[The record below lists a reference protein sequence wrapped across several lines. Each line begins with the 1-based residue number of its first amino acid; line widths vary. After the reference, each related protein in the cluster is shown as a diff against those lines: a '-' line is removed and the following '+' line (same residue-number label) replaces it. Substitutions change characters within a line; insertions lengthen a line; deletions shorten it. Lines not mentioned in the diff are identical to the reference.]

1 MSSTENTTTAEST
14 DTNTNKTE
22 EENKQDSQNNNQ
34 TKPIKKVKSKK
45 DLKNDPSRFD
55 PPGVNFN
62 AKLIGVDEVESARG
76 DKMCQESIY
85 RLKVAVKQ
93 SGQHKQKIIIN
104 VSVDGIRIIDLRTQS
119 VNFTHPVHRISFIS
133 RDITDN
139 RAFGYVYG
147 AGEGKHKFFA
157 IKTDKAAEA
166 LVLTLRDLFQVVYE
180 LKKQEVEDAK
190 NKIDEPEKAGEAKEG
205 ESEEPVYSEIE
216 VKEKK
221 QEKEKETCIVKEV
234 PNKKT
239 ENEQTNEVPPN
250 NQPVVTEAPDLLNLE
265 NEMEAMEKRIE
276 QIDTMEELF
285 KELEAPPP
293 ANSSNPSSSISTSF
307 SSDLAG
313 LSTTAPLSTFSVGGA
328 PFGAPFGGNQQF
340 GPNPFPGAGQPFGAP
355 GMQGGQHFGV
365 QPPVSQAFGQPAGG
379 FGANFPPTSI
389 GGFGAAP
396 NPFGAPPSVPPRA
409 VGGFPGQPGFPG
421 TPFPGAQQKP
431 GFPSSPQPQINAQ
444 PPPASD
450 PFGNDPFDISSG
462 FDDNVLMPA
471 RKEEPSNEQPTSK
484 GGKDAFGD
492 LLSLEPKG
500 NPNLKGKDM
509 FTALSTPEKKSL
521 NQIKGKSPSPKPP
534 SSPKASDENDS
545 FSSNHAASPE
555 DPFSTSM
562 PFGTSDPFANDPFA
576 SSTPALP
583 SNPPNAQVNDAVIN
597 DTRIAQINNDPY
609 NIPLPQMPPPPLPQ
623 DVASHINMHT
633 KTTSVEGPPPPPRPN
648 IPPPSTDPPSLPPIP
663 PRPKS
668 GASDSSRSSTASL
681 NSIHD
686 TGHQQTPSLPPR
698 PRVGNFSVT
707 VPSPRA
713 DNSSVTVPGLRT
725 DNFNGTVPSQGA
737 DKSSALFSSPMLDN
751 SSATVPSKKGAN
763 PCVTV
768 PRPRPRASLSK
779 LSTDLTNVNSKDNV
793 IKNDNVISGG
803 DSLKT
808 KVLNNGRISMS
819 NNDQQFTN
827 TSHTSAK
834 TERLNSTESQHSSIS
849 DSPKVSTQRSSS
861 VIADPFVSED
871 PFGHHDP
878 FTQTDPFANDPF
890 AGDPFSDIG
899 DSTSSKTD
907 DPFTTAVASP
917 RKSDNSDPF
926 SVFDNKILND
936 SFKFDRSSS
945 KKGKSKVSG

>member
-1 MSSTENTTTAEST
+1 MEDTDPQTITSDKMSSTENTTTAEST

-104 VSVDGIRIIDLRTQS
+104 VSVDGIRIIDLRTQ
-119 VNFTHPVHRISFIS
+119 
-133 RDITDN
+133 
-139 RAFGYVYG
+139 
-147 AGEGKHKFFA
+147 
-157 IKTDKAAEA
+157 AEA

-396 NPFGAPPSVPPRA
+396 NPFG
-409 VGGFPGQPGFPG
+409 
-421 TPFPGAQQKP
+421 
-431 GFPSSPQPQINAQ
+431 
-444 PPPASD
+444 PASD

-698 PRVGNFSVT
+698 PRVG
-707 VPSPRA
+707 
-713 DNSSVTVPGLRT
+713 
-725 DNFNGTVPSQGA
+725 
-737 DKSSALFSSPMLDN
+737 
-751 SSATVPSKKGAN
+751 
-763 PCVTV
+763 
-768 PRPRPRASLSK
+768 
-779 LSTDLTNVNSKDNV
+779 
-793 IKNDNVISGG
+793 G

-849 DSPKVSTQRSSS
+849 DSPKILIKEGEIESLRFSTEALFLVIKERPNIPSEFYISWQLTNLRSS
-861 VIADPFVSED
+861 
-871 PFGHHDP
+871 
-878 FTQTDPFANDPF
+878 N
-890 AGDPFSDIG
+890 
-899 DSTSSKTD
+899 
-907 DPFTTAVASP
+907 
-917 RKSDNSDPF
+917 
-926 SVFDNKILND
+926 
-936 SFKFDRSSS
+936 SS
-945 KKGKSKVSG
+945 KKKIKDVDLP